1 MNVYR
6 FRFHNKKG
14 IFLLSLFLVF
24 ALFPVVAG
32 YTIDS
37 FDSQIEVSETGV
49 YEITE
54 KAHLTFDS
62 PMHGFYRNIP
72 TGYVLQDG
80 SELFARL
87 SKVRANEQLQVS
99 SSRYET
105 VIRLGSPDRTVAG
118 PKEYTIQYRFDLG
131 EDRYRDRDEFYFNL
145 IGSEWDQPIRS
156 SSFSITFPFPV
167 SPDRIEVLRGMYG
180 SVSSAGVSYSLSQD
194 RRVLSG
200 EAMNLVEGEAVTV
213 RVVME
218 EGYYVERPNY
228 TFLLL
233 PFLAALMALSLF
245 LAYRWWSTYGR
256 DTPPVIVP
264 RYSPPDGM
272 SPLDAGYLIDRS
284 VDSHDLTSMIFY
296 WADKGHLS
304 IIEEKKKFTFVRGVP
319 LKGASNHEQELF
331 SSFFALG
338 SNGVVTEKD
347 LKNSFYKV
355 FQEISKKVAR
365 YYSKERALVREE
377 SKRRV
382 RYILLLSLADLLL
395 LSLTLTVNYIGI
407 FTLILSACFV
417 AYVVLNTIVLY
428 QIDDRWFKSSKWVLI
443 LLITLLLLLSLFV
456 LLAGY
461 LVSYLSGSDFA
472 SALYIV
478 PLGQAVLF
486 ALSVFAVIT
495 RQRSDYGQRK
505 LEEVLGLKDFIET
518 VEMDQLKQMIDKDPA
533 FYYRLLSYAI
543 VLGLEKKWA
552 KKFSSFTIE
561 SPSWYSGHHSLVG
574 AMMVSSMI
582 RSCDH
587 ALVTNIAPPKSTS
600 TSGGHFSGGGGFSG
614 GGFGGGGGGGW

>member
-1 MNVYR
+1 MNVFR
-6 FRFHNKKG
+6 FRFHSKG
-14 IFLLSLFLVF
+14 FFLVSLFLVF
-24 ALFPVVAG
+24 ALFPAVAG

-37 FDSQIEVSETGV
+37 FDSHIEVSETGV
-49 YEITE
+49 YEVTE
-54 KAHLTFDS
+54 KARLTFDT

-72 TGYVLQDG
+72 TGYLLQDG

-105 VIRLGSPDRTVAG
+105 VIRLGSPDRTVTG
-118 PKEYTIQYRFDLG
+118 PKEYSIQYRFDLG
-131 EDRYRDRDEFYFNL
+131 EDRYQDRDEFYFNL
-145 IGSEWDQPIRS
+145 IGTEWDQPIRS

-167 SPDRIEVLRGMYG
+167 SADRIEVLRGMYG
-180 SVSSAGVSYSLSQD
+180 SVSSAGVRYSLSED

-200 EAMNLVEGEAVTV
+200 EALGLVEGEAVTV

-218 EGYYVERPNY
+218 EGYYAKRPNY

-233 PFLAALMALSLF
+233 PFLAALMTLSLF
-245 LAYRWWSTYGR
+245 LAYRWWHTYGR

-264 RYSPPDGM
+264 RYTPVDGM
-272 SPLDAGYLIDRS
+272 SPLDAGYLIDRN
-284 VDSHDLTSMIFY
+284 VDAHDLTSMIFY
-296 WADKGHLS
+296 WADRGHLS

-319 LKGASNHEQELF
+319 LTGASGHEQDLF
-331 SSFFALG
+331 TSFFALG
-338 SNGVVTEKD
+338 TSGVVTEKD

-355 FQEISKKVAR
+355 FQEVSKKVAR
-365 YYSKERALVREE
+365 FYSKERALVSEE

-382 RYILLLSLADLLL
+382 RYILLLSLADILL
-395 LSLTLTVNYIGI
+395 LSLTLTVNYIGMY
-407 FTLILSACFV
+407 TLILSACYL
-417 AYVVLNTIVLY
+417 AYVVLNTIILY
-428 QIDDRWFKSSKWVLI
+428 RVDDLWFKSSKLILI
-443 LLITLLLLLSLFV
+443 LLIALLLLFSLFV

-461 LVSYLSGSDFA
+461 LLSYLSDSDFS

-478 PLGQAVLF
+478 PLSQAVLF
-486 ALSVFAVIT
+486 VLSFFAVVT
-495 RQRSDYGQRK
+495 RQRSAYGQRK

-518 VEMDQLKQMIDKDPA
+518 VEMDELKQMIDRDPE

-561 SPSWYSGHHSLVG
+561 SPPWYSGHHPLVG
-574 AMMVSSMI
+574 TMMVSSMI

-600 TSGGHFSGGGGFSG
+600 TGGGHFSGGGGFSG